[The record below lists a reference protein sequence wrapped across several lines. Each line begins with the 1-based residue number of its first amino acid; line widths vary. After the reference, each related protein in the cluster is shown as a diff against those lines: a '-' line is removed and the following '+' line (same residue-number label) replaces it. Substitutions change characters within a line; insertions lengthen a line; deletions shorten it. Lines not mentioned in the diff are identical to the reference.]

1 MILKRV
7 APDTT
12 LQASSARMTKGH
24 VRSLSQLSGGL
35 TWGRGCGGDDVGQ
48 TRAASKGEAIA
59 SRPARQKAARSRY
72 KEVP

>member
-7 APDTT
+7 APDMT
-12 LQASSARMTKGH
+12 LQASSAPMTKGH

-35 TWGRGCGGDDVGQ
+35 TWGDEG
-48 TRAASKGEAIA
+48 AAEMMWGKPKGEAIA